1 MNLLYAIFLTLI
13 LTANS
18 EEEKEPVIDDE
29 FCNKKLAEYKQK
41 VPNIIIV
48 SQSRSNRI
56 YLFYIGIFNYKS
68 IMFLSHSTILKIYQL
83 TAIRIIFYKFLVS
96 NNNI

>member
-1 MNLLYAIFLTLI
+1 MNLIKIIFITLK

-41 VPNIIIV
+41 VPNII
-48 SQSRSNRI
+48 SA
-56 YLFYIGIFNYKS
+56 
-68 IMFLSHSTILKIYQL
+68 YQ
-83 TAIRIIFYKFLVS
+83 KFIKDYPDCS
-96 NNNI
+96 